1 MDLDKTMRC
10 CRHHNGQRQHLKE
23 KLGLLTE
30 TLLEL
35 SDTAAGIKNLLLACV
50 ERVACA
56 AYVSVDCAAL
66 LGAARGELIATAASH
81 LSLYVLWMNV
91 CLHGSA
97 PLGQCAIGSNNSDVI
112 REPINF
118 PSVPP
123 IWAFNKIARYLRQ
136 TQTTSGIV

>member
-1 MDLDKTMRC
+1 MRC
-10 CRHHNGQRQHLKE
+10 CRRHDGQRQHLRE

-56 AYVSVDCAAL
+56 ANVSVNGAAL
-66 LGAARGELIATAASH
+66 LGAARGELVATAASH
-81 LSLYVLWMNV
+81 LSNYILWMDV

-123 IWAFNKIARYLRQ
+123 IWAFIKIAICRRQ
-136 TQTTSGIV
+136 TQLAAGIV

>member
-1 MDLDKTMRC
+1 MRC
-10 CRHHNGQRQHLKE
+10 CRRHIGQRQHLKE

-35 SDTAAGIKNLLLACV
+35 SDTAAGIKNLLLAGV

-56 AYVSVDCAAL
+56 ANVSVNGAAL

-97 PLGQCAIGSNNSDVI
+97 PFGHCAIGSNNSDAV

-118 PSVPP
+118 PSVPL
-123 IWAFNKIARYLRQ
+123 I
-136 TQTTSGIV
+136 